1 MCITN
6 IKCDRK
12 MSFFN
17 RIDNVMIIDS
27 QKCLSQKNSEVPMS
41 DSFLLAGLTTT
52 IFFWYE

>member
-1 MCITN
+1 
-6 IKCDRK
+6 